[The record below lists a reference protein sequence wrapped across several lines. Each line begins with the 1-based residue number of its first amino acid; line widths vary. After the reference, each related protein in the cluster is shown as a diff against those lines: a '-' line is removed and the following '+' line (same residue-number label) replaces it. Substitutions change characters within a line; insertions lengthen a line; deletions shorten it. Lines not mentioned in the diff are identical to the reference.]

1 MKCDIV
7 MKKKNS
13 KNKNNYGVFI
23 SFVGAF
29 MIKAIFRALKAQM
42 KIKNMLLWFALGFVG
57 SLLVFIYFMDRTI
70 DNALVIEAF
79 GFGIVLVM
87 LMIGTKAYSIFVD
100 GYWQGFVDKAD
111 ERGERKAKEKQTKK
125 KIKYKGR
132 R

>member
-1 MKCDIV
+1 
-7 MKKKNS
+7 
-13 KNKNNYGVFI
+13 
-23 SFVGAF
+23 
-29 MIKAIFRALKAQM
+29 MIKGIFRALKAQM
-42 KIKNMLLWFALGFVG
+42 EIKNMLLWFVLGFVG
-57 SLLVFIYFMDRTI
+57 SLVVFINFMDLTI

-87 LMIGTKAYSIFVD
+87 LMVGTKAYGIFVD